1 MHVGGFHAVSGLQG
15 LAGASKGLQ
24 GHPGAFG
31 GSRDVE
37 GPPKP
42 PKTWHFERKM
52 RPPRTAKAGR
62 AGLGHPPWQGG
73 VGGVARLRCV
83 CKGE

>member
-42 PKTWHFERKM
+42 GFLKGSER
-52 RPPRTAKAGR
+52 PEAGQPRRT
-62 AGLGHPPWQGG
+62 
-73 VGGVARLRCV
+73 
-83 CKGE
+83 

>member
-24 GHPGAFG
+24 GRPGAFG

-42 PKTWHFERKM
+42 PKTQQKHRLNEKCARRVPPK
-52 RPPRTAKAGR
+52 PRTLGEAEISCGMV
-62 AGLGHPPWQGG
+62 GLD
-73 VGGVARLRCV
+73 
-83 CKGE
+83 